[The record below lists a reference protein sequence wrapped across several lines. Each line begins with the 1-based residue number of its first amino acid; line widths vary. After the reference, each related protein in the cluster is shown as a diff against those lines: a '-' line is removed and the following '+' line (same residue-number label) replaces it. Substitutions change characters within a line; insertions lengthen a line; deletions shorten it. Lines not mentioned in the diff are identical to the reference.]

1 VHGVSI
7 ERALTPEAGTE
18 YPVLVDGAR
27 QAPPEDIGGPWLRG
41 VSGSRER
48 ANHPDRDEF
57 LEWYGSDGFQPEVMD
72 ADAIESKLHRIRMQL
87 GKGPQKQRSSRSR

>member
-1 VHGVSI
+1 M
-7 ERALTPEAGTE
+7 
-18 YPVLVDGAR
+18 
-27 QAPPEDIGGPWLRG
+27 APGRHLLRTSAAPWLRG

-48 ANHPDRDEF
+48 PNHPDRDEF